1 MVYKRECPNCGC
13 ELNYNSRSNW
23 QKAIKKK
30 QICRQCTYLNRKI
43 AYKGEN
49 NPFFGKKHKPETIA
63 KMQLREHP
71 HVKEEWFRRLRSE
84 QCKGEKNPIYGTSNY
99 EIWLKKFGKEKAD
112 ELKEQCRD
120 KKSKASSG
128 SNNPMYGKPSPQ
140 GSGNGWSGWYKGW
153 FFRSLRELSYVI
165 NVIEANGLEWSS
177 AEKKELRIS
186 YVDFAGHL
194 RTYSAD
200 FLVAGKKLIEVKPV
214 KLFSSPTVRIKQEA
228 AIDFCIQNGLTYEIV
243 DSPMLSDAEITKL
256 YVDGTIQF
264 TERYEKKFLERNP
277 HVKVADFGG
286 ANSVGQEFLLQKC
299 GETRH
304 YLYER

>member
-1 MVYKRECPNCGC
+1 MKCGGCREAGKVCDKFCGV
-13 ELNYNSRSNW
+13 
-23 QKAIKKK
+23 
-30 QICRQCTYLNRKI
+30 T
-43 AYKGEN
+43 GEAT
-49 NPFFGKKHKPETIA
+49 E
-63 KMQLREHP
+63 
-71 HVKEEWFRRLRSE
+71 
-84 QCKGEKNPIYGTSNY
+84 
-99 EIWLKKFGKEKAD
+99 
-112 ELKEQCRD
+112 
-120 KKSKASSG
+120 
-128 SNNPMYGKPSPQ
+128 
-140 GSGNGWSGWYKGW
+140 
-153 FFRSLRELSYVI
+153 RSLLDI
-165 NVIEANGLEWSS
+165 
-177 AEKKELRIS
+177 AEN
-186 YVDFAGHL
+186 
-194 RTYSAD
+194 SAD

>member
-1 MVYKRECPNCGC
+1 
-13 ELNYNSRSNW
+13 
-23 QKAIKKK
+23 
-30 QICRQCTYLNRKI
+30 
-43 AYKGEN
+43 
-49 NPFFGKKHKPETIA
+49 
-63 KMQLREHP
+63 
-71 HVKEEWFRRLRSE
+71 
-84 QCKGEKNPIYGTSNY
+84 
-99 EIWLKKFGKEKAD
+99 
-112 ELKEQCRD
+112 
-120 KKSKASSG
+120 
-128 SNNPMYGKPSPQ
+128 
-140 GSGNGWSGWYKGW
+140 
-153 FFRSLRELSYVI
+153 VI